1 MRHANRMNSSPRAA
15 CTALIA
21 LGCAIGQFSCS
32 HVAGD
37 EPKVANRI
45 PNSASVAD
53 GSANHQLLP
62 FIQLARTSRDAVLAA
77 KDYEAIFTKQ
87 ELVGRNLFYGRM
99 VIKLRQDPFSVYLRF
114 IDQNKGRE
122 VMY

>member
-1 MRHANRMNSSPRAA
+1 MRHANRLKTSPRAA

-21 LGCAIGQFSCS
+21 FVCGIGQFSCS

-45 PNSASVAD
+45 PSNTANVAD
-53 GSANHQLLP
+53 GTASHQLMP
-62 FIQLARTSRDAVLAA
+62 FIQLARASRDVVLAA

-87 ELVGRNLFYGRM
+87 DLVGRNLFYGRM
-99 VIKLRQDPFSVYLRF
+99 LIKLRQEPFSVYL
-114 IDQNKGRE
+114 
-122 VMY
+122 